1 MATSSPVCRSCGVTK
16 RSLLCLCSVLY
27 QVTKRPT
34 QRRASL
40 RLLKPDE
47 GHSGRY
53 FSVLNSDSEKAL
65 SLLTLGRLYEGI
77 TPSSSIFA
85 FMVWA
90 FIGAPLSECSTRG

>member
-1 MATSSPVCRSCGVTK
+1 MATSLPVCRSCGVTN
-16 RSLLCLCSVLY
+16 RNLLCLCSVLY
-27 QVTKRPT
+27 QVTKPPT
-34 QRRASL
+34 QRLASP

-53 FSVLNSDSEKAL
+53 LRVLNNDSENAL
-65 SLLTLGRLYEGI
+65 SLLTLDQLYEGN

-90 FIGAPLSECSTRG
+90 FIGAPLSACSTSG